1 VRALSKLWPGVLPC
15 IGLALALVLAAGR
28 GGAAAESDAPALG
41 LRIGEHPG
49 FSRLVFDWPERIG
62 YQIEQGAERAVV
74 RFERAARLDLR
85 RYRADP
91 PVNLRGLEP
100 IPGGGGLTL
109 ALALP
114 EGATL
119 RHFYDGPK
127 VVIDVYAPVP
137 KAKANSQAKAKPQAK
152 PEAKPEAI
160 PKAETSST
168 TPEIG
173 RAAASG
179 TIAEH
184 TAESPPAGDSPLKL
198 AAKARPGLRDEA
210 AAALEA
216 TSRSKTRATPSGLV
230 AAYERP
236 LLPVLE
242 PVPGRRAARREPL
255 VLRLSWSDSVAAAA
269 FRRGRHLWLVFDAPT
284 RAKLARQIETVAPEL
299 KPVEQWTDDGATV
312 LRFAAGSGLAPRL
325 SREEGA
331 WRIDLRPR
339 LGLPD
344 RNIAYRILSQQRR
357 SEVVFSLEGSSRVI
371 RLSDPDL
378 GGRLFVVPVVTA
390 GLGLPVTRHFP
401 QFQALDSYQGL
412 VVAPLSDAVL
422 ARLEGAEL
430 RVTGNAGLLVT
441 PELSPDPLLAGG
453 GRGPLRGR
461 LLHLEAWRRGG
472 EREYPANRQA
482 LQRAVVA
489 PADPEKLDLARLDL
503 ARFYFAH
510 GFGAEVL
517 AVLDLMMRSSERFA
531 RDPELILLRAAGAFL
546 TQDYA
551 AASRGL
557 ADPAL
562 AGEVDALVWR
572 AALAAAAQDWA
583 YGAELFER
591 AEPLIEEYPRA
602 VRVRLRLLAAEAR
615 LGVAD
620 TGGASLYLERIRED
634 RPTGFE
640 LAQLDYV
647 EGRRLLLDNEV
658 AAATELWRA
667 VARSSH
673 RPSQARARLALVE
686 LGLESGS
693 LGEAAAIAE
702 LERLRFLWRGDEF
715 EVALLERLAG
725 LYLKRGDTRK
735 ALHALRQAASHF
747 PGSAHAK
754 AATRQMTEIFVA
766 LYLDEPVPAL
776 PPLTA
781 LALFEEFRELTPAG
795 QRGDRMIE
803 SLVDRLVAV
812 DLLDRAAGLLEAQI
826 DQRLEGAER
835 VRASNRLALIRLIDR
850 EPRLALEALAVAAP
864 QPVPGDS
871 GQGDLRAGEPAPDP
885 LPPALLRE
893 ARHLEARA
901 LADLGRGREALNRLR
916 GDSSEEALRLR
927 ADILWELG
935 DWPAAAVALAR
946 FLSAPPQDGEAFADE
961 AARAV
966 TDLAIAHTLA
976 GDRQSLDGLAR
987 DYGPAMA
994 ATSEAEAFAL
1004 LTSDFGRPQIT
1015 AITEEL
1021 AGVERVQA
1029 FMAGYKA
1036 RLAEAGL
1043 SGVN

>member
-1 VRALSKLWPGVLPC
+1 MALSKLWPGMLPC

-28 GGAAAESDAPALG
+28 VGAAAESGAPALS

-62 YQIEQGAERAVV
+62 YRIEQGAERAVV

-85 RYRADP
+85 HYRADP

-100 IPGGGGLTL
+100 LPGGGGLNLT
-109 ALALP
+109 LALP

-127 VVIDVYAPVP
+127 VVIDVYAPAP
-137 KAKANSQAKAKPQAK
+137 KAQAKSQAKAKPKAK
-152 PEAKPEAI
+152 
-160 PKAETSST
+160 PKAETSSPP
-168 TPEIG
+168 PEIG
-173 RAAASG
+173 RAAVSG
-179 TIAEH
+179 TTAEH
-184 TAESPPAGDSPLKL
+184 AAESPPAGDSPLEL

-216 TSRSKTRATPSGLV
+216 TSRSKTKATPSGLV

-236 LLPVLE
+236 PLPVLE

-344 RNIAYRILSQQRR
+344 RNIAYRILSRQRR
-357 SEVVFSLEGSSRVI
+357 SEVVFSLEGASRVI

-422 ARLEGAEL
+422 ARLEGAKL

-441 PELSPDPLLAGG
+441 PELSPDPLLAGEG
-453 GRGPLRGR
+453 GGPLRGR

-510 GFGAEVL
+510 GFGAEAL
-517 AVLDLMMRSSERFA
+517 AVLDLMMRSNERFA
-531 RDPELILLRAAGAFL
+531 RDPELILLRAAGGFL

-551 AASRGL
+551 AASPGL

-562 AGEVDALVWR
+562 AGEADALVWR
-572 AALAAAAQDWA
+572 AALAAVAQDWA

-591 AEPLIEEYPRA
+591 AEPLIDEYPRA

-658 AAATELWRA
+658 VAATELWRA

-693 LGEAAAIAE
+693 LGEAEAIAE

-725 LYLKRGDTRK
+725 LYVKRGDTRK

-754 AATRQMTEIFVA
+754 AAARRMTEIFVA
-766 LYLDEPVPAL
+766 LYLDEPAPAL

-795 QRGDRMIE
+795 KRGDRMIE

-812 DLLDRAAGLLEAQI
+812 DLLDRAAGLLQAQI

-835 VRASNRLALIRLIDR
+835 LRAGNRLALIRLIDH
-850 EPRLALEALAVAAP
+850 EPQLALEALAAAAP
-864 QPVPGDS
+864 RPAPGVSPGDS
-871 GQGDLRAGEPAPDP
+871 PGDSSEGEPVPDP

-893 ARHLEARA
+893 ARHLAARA
-901 LADLGRGREALNRLR
+901 HADLRRGREALDRLR
-916 GDSSEEALRLR
+916 GDSSYEAQRLR

-946 FLSAPPQDGEAFADE
+946 FLPALPPAGQHFEAVE

-966 TDLAIAHTLA
+966 IDLAIAHTLA
-976 GDRQSLDGLAR
+976 GDRQALDALAR

-1021 AGVERVQA
+1021 AGVDRVQA